1 MNSIKTGGELKC
13 SEIVRSFFLLYYW
26 HPSCYSVKP
35 FISRENEKEGG
46 IAIVTDGTYSWSSCV
61 AHIFHSD
68 LPSNRGDRK
77 TFDVINVTCSLE
89 ILGSIASS
97 LVTFF
102 LSSNS

>member
-1 MNSIKTGGELKC
+1 MLL
-13 SEIVRSFFLLYYW
+13 FF
-26 HPSCYSVKP
+26 KP
-35 FISRENEKEGG
+35 LISRENEKEGG
-46 IAIVTDGTYSWSSCV
+46 IATVTNGTYTWSSSV
-61 AHIFHSD
+61 THIFHSD

>member
-1 MNSIKTGGELKC
+1 MHRNCTEFRPALLLAP
-13 SEIVRSFFLLYYW
+13 IVLL
-26 HPSCYSVKP
+26 SVKP
-35 FISRENEKEGG
+35 FISRENEKEDD
-46 IAIVTDGTYSWSSCV
+46 IATVTDGTYTWSSFV
-61 AHIFHSD
+61 THIFHSE

-89 ILGSIASS
+89 ILGSITSS

>member
-1 MNSIKTGGELKC
+1 MLRNCTEFLSALLLAP
-13 SEIVRSFFLLYYW
+13 IVLL
-26 HPSCYSVKP
+26 SVKP

-46 IAIVTDGTYSWSSCV
+46 IATVTDGTYTWSSFV
-61 AHIFHSD
+61 THIFHSE

-89 ILGSIASS
+89 ILGSITSS

-102 LSSNS
+102 LSSKS